1 MVIQKYEETE
11 TVTKKLRADII
22 EKSENE
28 NGGIPVNV
36 H

>member
-1 MVIQKYEETE
+1 MIQKYEETE

-22 EKSENE
+22 EKSENV
-28 NGGIPVNV
+28 GIPVNV